1 MNFPMSLY
9 FDDPDGGEHIE
20 TVDVSVF
27 AVEDY
32 EEVFA
37 ELRGE
42 PIELTET
49 QRDEAVRAA
58 KEMSWEAML

>member
-1 MNFPMSLY
+1 MNFLLPLY
-9 FDDPDGGEHIE
+9 FDDADGGEHID

-27 AVEDY
+27 PVEDY

-37 ELRGE
+37 ELNGE

-49 QRDEAVRAA
+49 QRDAAVRAA
-58 KEMSWEAML
+58 REMS